1 MKLKSTSNVVYIF
14 LHIFH
19 NYLFY
24 LFSMY
29 LFLFITEL
37 FNYCLILIDLN
48 LFNFGY
54 SNFIFYLIS
63 VIALKIYV
71 LIFFIDLISLYT

>member
-1 MKLKSTSNVVYIF
+1 
-14 LHIFH
+14 
-19 NYLFY
+19 
-24 LFSMY
+24 MY
-29 LFLFITEL
+29 LFLFVTEL

-71 LIFFIDLISLYT
+71 LIFFIDLIWLYT